1 MAINAM
7 RRLLR
12 QSTKHL
18 DKYLPDIVD
27 GGQFYPFA
35 GGVGL
40 DDARSDRD
48 DLYALELLHEISHLH
63 DEVHLYQ
70 TRTET

>member
-1 MAINAM
+1 MALNAM

-12 QSTKHL
+12 QSAKHL
-18 DKYLPDIVD
+18 YEYLPDIVD

-40 DDARSDRD
+40 DDARTDRD
-48 DLYALELLHEISHLH
+48 DLYALELLYEISHLH